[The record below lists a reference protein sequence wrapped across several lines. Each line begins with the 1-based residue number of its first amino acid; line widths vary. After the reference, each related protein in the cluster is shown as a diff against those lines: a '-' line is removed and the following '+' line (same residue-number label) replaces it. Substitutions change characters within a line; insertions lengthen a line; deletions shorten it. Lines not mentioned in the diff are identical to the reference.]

1 MRKWVIGVA
10 TIALVGALA
19 WWLIP
24 LHEPSRWRTAI
35 AEAPAGADRYS
46 WTDWAAVRSALHNP
60 PADALENDAYNADLL
75 ETTAL
80 RGSSADLTAMGFA
93 LGSIDSELVVQS
105 KAGDAE
111 ILRLNAS
118 VDPSAWKGWTRT
130 GAYWTAPNS
139 IGNQFMAY
147 VQVTD
152 GGRVLVGSD
161 NPGYLA
167 QAVTALGQSNPV
179 PDTVSGSPLSA
190 FTFSGSYACSALA
203 MAHASPD
210 DQASGQDLLARAG
223 TVNPILSYTLAR
235 NSATDVYVSMGFDSG
250 DQAKT
255 NAITRQNLAV
265 GQAPGIG
272 GKFTDIF
279 TLDKA
284 TWTGKVATLDLTP
297 VDGKPLMGMLATNAV
312 LFATC

>member
-1 MRKWVIGVA
+1 MRNWVIGVA
-10 TIALVGALA
+10 AIALVGALA

-60 PADALENDAYNADLL
+60 QASAIEDQAYNADLL

-80 RGSSADLTAMGFA
+80 RGASTDLAQMGFTLA
-93 LGSIDSELVVQS
+93 SIDSELLVQS
-105 KAGDAE
+105 KTGDAD
-111 ILRLNAS
+111 ILRLNTS
-118 VDPSAWKGWTRT
+118 VDPSTWKGWIKT

-139 IGNQFMAY
+139 IGNQFLAY

-152 GGRVLVGSD
+152 GGRVLIGSD
-161 NPGYLA
+161 VPSYLA
-167 QAVTALGQSNPV
+167 QAVAALGQSNSV

-190 FTFSGSYACSALA
+190 FTFSGAYACSALA
-203 MAHASPD
+203 MAHASSD

-223 TVNPILSYTLAR
+223 AVNPILSYTLAR
-235 NSATDVYVSMGFDSG
+235 NSANDVYVSMGFDSN
-250 DQAKT
+250 DQART

-297 VDGKPLMGMLATNAV
+297 VDGKPLMGMLASNAV